1 MKPAASTICYESI
14 ILWSNNKTSE
24 WLSSLDQESKNEI
37 LDQARQK
44 APDIKK
50 AFLDRKTQIKKMKL
64 QKLKEKDREMKI
76 DLVNEIGKYGGLWQS
91 SERVGAEV
99 EELISNE

>member
-37 LDQARQK
+37 LDRLFWEQTLPVAQVQK
-44 APDIKK
+44 KDQHI
-50 AFLDRKTQIKKMKL
+50 FRK
-64 QKLKEKDREMKI
+64 E
-76 DLVNEIGKYGGLWQS
+76 
-91 SERVGAEV
+91 VGR
-99 EELISNE
+99 

>member
-44 APDIKK
+44 APEIKK
-50 AFLDRKTQIKKMKL
+50 AFLDRKTQIKK
-64 QKLKEKDREMKI
+64 
-76 DLVNEIGKYGGLWQS
+76 NETTKT
-91 SERVGAEV
+91 
-99 EELISNE
+99 

>member
-50 AFLDRKTQIKKMKL
+50 AFLDRKTQIKK
-64 QKLKEKDREMKI
+64 
-76 DLVNEIGKYGGLWQS
+76 NETTKT
-91 SERVGAEV
+91 
-99 EELISNE
+99 

>member
-1 MKPAASTICYESI
+1 
-14 ILWSNNKTSE
+14 
-24 WLSSLDQESKNEI
+24 LDQESKNEI

-64 QKLKEKDREMKI
+64 QKLKEKKR
-76 DLVNEIGKYGGLWQS
+76 
-91 SERVGAEV
+91 
-99 EELISNE
+99 

>member
-64 QKLKEKDREMKI
+64 QKLKEKDRDEN
-76 DLVNEIGKYGGLWQS
+76 LFGK
-91 SERVGAEV
+91 
-99 EELISNE
+99 